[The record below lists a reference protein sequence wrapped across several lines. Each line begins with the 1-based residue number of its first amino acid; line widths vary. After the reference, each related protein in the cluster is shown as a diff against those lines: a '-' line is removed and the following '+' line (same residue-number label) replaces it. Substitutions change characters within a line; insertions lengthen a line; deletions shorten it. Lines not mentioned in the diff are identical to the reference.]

1 VVLIA
6 LVVAIVPA
14 CGGKR
19 DVPGALARLATNVLR
34 SSSVRKYR
42 SFTRHKVADRDSI
55 PVMEGKPL
63 SAARERR
70 PADRDPVLCFVDT
83 GGSEPRP
90 RVLVERLLYAR
101 GLLQASAALAP
112 RFLLGDCAAAH
123 HIVLPSART
132 GIAAAERLGSFGFQ
146 VEPWLDPP
154 GLRFVLSSAHTEAEI
169 HALLVAI
176 TMVVREV
183 TRR

>member
-1 VVLIA
+1 
-6 LVVAIVPA
+6 
-14 CGGKR
+14 
-19 DVPGALARLATNVLR
+19 
-34 SSSVRKYR
+34 
-42 SFTRHKVADRDSI
+42 
-55 PVMEGKPL
+55 MEGKPPCT
-63 SAARERR
+63 ARQRR
-70 PADRDPVLCFVDT
+70 VADPDPVLCFVDT
-83 GGSEPRP
+83 GAGEPRP

-101 GLLQASAALAP
+101 GLLQSSAALAP

-123 HIVLPSART
+123 HIVLPSARI
-132 GIAAAERLGSFGFQ
+132 GIVAAERLNSFGFQ

-169 HALLVAI
+169 YALLVAI